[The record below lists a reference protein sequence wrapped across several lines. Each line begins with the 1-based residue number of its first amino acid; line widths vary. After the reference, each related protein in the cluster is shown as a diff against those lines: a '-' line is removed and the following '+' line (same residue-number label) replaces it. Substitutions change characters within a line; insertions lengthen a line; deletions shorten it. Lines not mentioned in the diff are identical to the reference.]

1 MVLTARKTKL
11 SFPRRPEEIAL
22 EYDLPCIIG
31 KDDISFSRKYDLT
44 PWTENKRWSFSKT
57 TPKYDIFCRC
67 SEKMVFSKNYALC
80 NTFLYYQ
87 GRWYFFPEKM
97 TFFFGRKTKDHISQ
111 EINGNTIFSVYTCRC
126 YKRGITAFCQKNQ
139 RQPSPAKI
147 HLKVIETLN
156 WHPRKS

>member
-44 PWTENKRWSFSKT
+44 PWTENIRWSFSKT

-67 SEKMVFSKNYALC
+67 SEKMVFSKKLC
-80 NTFLYYQ
+80 IMQYFLVLS
-87 GRWYFFPEKM
+87 GKMVFFPRKDDIFLWTENEGSYFSRNKRKYDIFCIYVSVLQTWYHGLLPKKSKT
-97 TFFFGRKTKDHISQ
+97 TFPCK
-111 EINGNTIFSVYTCRC
+111 NTPKGDWNS
-126 YKRGITAFCQKNQ
+126 KLA
-139 RQPSPAKI
+139 P
-147 HLKVIETLN
+147 
-156 WHPRKS
+156 